1 MVKVNII
8 SGFLGAGKTTLIK
21 KLLGGAMKDEQV
33 ILLENEYGEVG
44 IDGGFMKDSG
54 ITVTEMNSGCIC
66 CTLVGDFTKAIDEL
80 IEKYHPDRLIIEPSG
95 VGKLSDIRHV
105 VAQAEKKHE
114 LVLSGCVTVVDAGK
128 CKMYMKNFGEFF
140 CDQVR
145 SAETIILSRTQMT
158 SQDKIDAD
166 IAMLREQNP
175 AARII
180 TTPWDELTAD
190 VILKTIESPEALINV
205 DEIYEE
211 HHHDD
216 DEDEHEHHHHHHH
229 HDGEECDDPECECHH
244 HHDGDDDDD
253 DHDGHEHHH
262 HHDDDDDDHDE
273 HEHHHH
279 HDHDDDDDHDEHEH
293 HHHHDHDDD
302 EDEHEH
308 HHHHHDHECGC
319 GHHHHHAD
327 EVFENIGVETSHKFE
342 ETALREM
349 LKKLGN
355 SGIYGDILRAK
366 GILPTPDGAWLHFDY
381 TPGEWEIRHGS
392 ADYTGRL
399 CVIGCHINED
409 KLRELFGV

>member
-229 HDGEECDDPECECHH
+229 DGEECDDPECECHH

-253 DHDGHEHHH
+253 DHDEHEYHHH
-262 HHDDDDDDHDE
+262 HDHDDDDD
-273 HEHHHH
+273 HECCCGHH
-279 HDHDDDDDHDEHEH
+279 HDDDDDHDEHEH

-302 EDEHEH
+302 EDEH

-342 ETALREM
+342 ETALRDM

>member
-253 DHDGHEHHH
+253 DHDEHEHHH
-262 HHDDDDDDHDE
+262 HHDDDDDDHE
-273 HEHHHH
+273 CCCGHH
-279 HDHDDDDDHDEHEH
+279 HDDDDDHDEHEH

>member
-180 TTPWDELTAD
+180 TTPWDDLTAD

-229 HDGEECDDPECECHH
+229 DGEECDDPECECHH

-253 DHDGHEHHH
+253 DHD
-262 HHDDDDDDHDE
+262 E
-273 HEHHHH
+273 HEYHHH

-302 EDEHEH
+302 DEHE